1 MQPTYDQTDPTSPAG
16 SIPHWIDPVR
26 ETDLVA
32 RRRTVHRTPET
43 GWAEFIATARAA
55 EFFTS
60 LGFKVMV
67 GREFIDPIYVRG
79 RSEAEERLAKAAGV
93 SPVLL
98 QRMGGLTG
106 LCATFDTGHPGKT
119 LAFRVELDALKMNE
133 PVDPDH
139 IPYREG
145 FASERPG
152 LMHACGHDGHQA
164 VAFELGRFIVA
175 NRDRLT
181 GRIRFIFQPGEEGSR
196 GAYPIVQSGLL
207 DDVDTLLCAHI
218 ATDLQAGTVVAAPE
232 KFLCT
237 TKIDLHFEGVQ
248 AHAGMQP
255 QLGRNALLAAADA
268 ALILM
273 ALPRH
278 SDGMTRVNVGT
289 LHAGEGRNVIAAH
302 ADMEVE
308 VRGENEA
315 INRELAREAVTRAQ
329 GCAMAFGVKMS
340 HKIMGEAVDFVPDD
354 GIVQMITVCAR
365 RARHVREVR
374 PSVPLNGS
382 DDATLMIRRVQS
394 QGGRAGYFLVGAGLE
409 ASHEHAAVDFD
420 ERYLV
425 TLYDIFANLVIGLSG
440 NW

>member
-79 RSEAEERLAKAAGV
+79 RSEAEVSESERLAKAAGV

-139 IPYREG
+139 IPSREG
-145 FASERPG
+145 FASER
-152 LMHACGHDGHQA
+152 
-164 VAFELGRFIVA
+164 
-175 NRDRLT
+175 
-181 GRIRFIFQPGEEGSR
+181 PGEEGSR

-365 RARHVREVR
+365 RARYVREVR

>member
-79 RSEAEERLAKAAGV
+79 RSEAEVSESERLAKAAGV

-237 TKIDLHFEGVQ
+237 TRSIFTSR
-248 AHAGMQP
+248 ACRP
-255 QLGRNALLAAADA
+255 
-268 ALILM
+268 
-273 ALPRH
+273 
-278 SDGMTRVNVGT
+278 
-289 LHAGEGRNVIAAH
+289 
-302 ADMEVE
+302 
-308 VRGENEA
+308 
-315 INRELAREAVTRAQ
+315 TRA
-329 GCAMAFGVKMS
+329 CSPSSVAMRFWPLQTPRS
-340 HKIMGEAVDFVPDD
+340 SSWP
-354 GIVQMITVCAR
+354 C
-365 RARHVREVR
+365 RAT
-374 PSVPLNGS
+374 PT
-382 DDATLMIRRVQS
+382 A
-394 QGGRAGYFLVGAGLE
+394 
-409 ASHEHAAVDFD
+409 
-420 ERYLV
+420 
-425 TLYDIFANLVIGLSG
+425 
-440 NW
+440 